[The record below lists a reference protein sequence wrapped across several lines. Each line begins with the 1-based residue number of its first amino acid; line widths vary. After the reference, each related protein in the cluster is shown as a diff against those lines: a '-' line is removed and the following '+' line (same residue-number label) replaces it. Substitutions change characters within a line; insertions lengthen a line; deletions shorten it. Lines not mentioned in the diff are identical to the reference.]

1 MFTPVSHKRKLDS
14 AFSFKATRKVDKC
27 NAIQF
32 EGESYRLDTPT
43 SLFRTTV
50 DLESTPFEIRAY
62 HQGGL
67 LQRINRENLN

>member
-1 MFTPVSHKRKLDS
+1 MFTPVSHKRKFDS